1 MDVVRESGARAV
13 WAFVTASLCVA
24 CGGDAPADPVLYTA
38 GRPSVVMI
46 VIDTVRN
53 DHLGHAGYP
62 RDTSPHLDR
71 LAGQG
76 RLFSRAVAA
85 SPWTGPS
92 VASIVTGLYP
102 DELGI
107 RDLDDRLPDEAT
119 TLAEVFRDHGWN
131 TAAIVSNGYIAP
143 WFGHAQGY
151 QHFDKEEYTGDD
163 DSNSTPI
170 CTADRIT
177 DKAID
182 WLRTAQGPYFLY
194 LHYTDPHEPYLPP
207 QEWRERFLAG
217 AAPIDEMLL
226 RERRFTF
233 VPMYDALLAGVKS
246 MYDASIAFADAEIGR
261 LLEHVPDDALVVVV
275 GDHGEEFLDHGGFLH
290 GHTVFEELVH
300 IPLVFRGP
308 GVVPGRADE
317 PVSHVDIAP
326 TVLSYAGL
334 PPLSDLSG
342 TSLVRA
348 LAGMQDSVGER
359 TLFSVREYDG
369 VATIA
374 ARRGDWKLIYGGPE
388 AMSLYD
394 LGADPGEQLD
404 LADREPRTAQRLV
417 RSIEAR
423 KDRLKEPAPRD
434 SDEEQLKRLEELRSL
449 GYIN

>member
-1 MDVVRESGARAV
+1 
-13 WAFVTASLCVA
+13 
-24 CGGDAPADPVLYTA
+24 
-38 GRPSVVMI
+38 
-46 VIDTVRN
+46 
-53 DHLGHAGYP
+53 
-62 RDTSPHLDR
+62 
-71 LAGQG
+71 
-76 RLFSRAVAA
+76 
-85 SPWTGPS
+85 
-92 VASIVTGLYP
+92 
-102 DELGI
+102 
-107 RDLDDRLPDEAT
+107 
-119 TLAEVFRDHGWN
+119 
-131 TAAIVSNGYIAP
+131 
-143 WFGHAQGY
+143 
-151 QHFDKEEYTGDD
+151 
-163 DSNSTPI
+163 
-170 CTADRIT
+170 
-177 DKAID
+177 
-182 WLRTAQGPYFLY
+182 
-194 LHYTDPHEPYLPP
+194 
-207 QEWRERFLAG
+207 
-217 AAPIDEMLL
+217 MLL

-348 LAGMQDSVGER
+348 LAGTQDSVGER